1 MPKHNIACERF
12 FSGLDRL
19 VKKMPTTN
27 TIGIEDI
34 LLWSLNET
42 SDYLDN
48 IDKKERELII
58 SAARKQTPD
67 ILKKYRARK
76 VLIKSKNRGKSK

>member
-1 MPKHNIACERF
+1 MKDF
-12 FSGLDRL
+12 FLGLDRL
-19 VKKMPTTN
+19 VKKMPTVN
-27 TIGIEDI
+27 TIGIECI

-67 ILKKYRARK
+67 ILKKIQSK
-76 VLIKSKNRGKSK
+76 KSINKIKNRGKSHRKCKFSC

>member
-1 MPKHNIACERF
+1 
-12 FSGLDRL
+12 
-19 VKKMPTTN
+19 MPTTN

-76 VLIKSKNRGKSK
+76 ALIKSKNRGKSK

>member
-1 MPKHNIACERF
+1 MA
-12 FSGLDRL
+12 
-19 VKKMPTTN
+19 TAN
-27 TIGIEDI
+27 TIGIEGI

-67 ILKKYRARK
+67 ILKNTEQEKH
-76 VLIKSKNRGKSK
+76 